1 MAVKTYEENGK
12 KLWMVYVNVRHA
24 TAPGVRKQRTIKG
37 LKSESAALQEEK
49 KQLQLL
55 TAELL
60 AEADLGPTWGE
71 VIDAWEL
78 DFRTSEHP
86 PIARA
91 TFDDHLSLLRRWTF
105 VFENVRMKEIGRAE
119 VKQLLNRIER
129 EGKSRSFT
137 IKLKAG
143 INRVFNWAIDEGKVK
158 GISVLPTDGLKVGK
172 LVEDRPPEILNI
184 EEIRGLLVQAKKLEH
199 PWYPIWAVALLTGMR
214 SGELQA
220 LLWTDVDFTK
230 SMITVSKS
238 FDKRTRKI
246 KTTKAGYW
254 RNVPISDELKSFLLK
269 LRKVNTGVKHVLP
282 QFNVWKKGE
291 QARVIRAFCKGMG
304 LPSIRF
310 HTLRA
315 CFATQLLANNIA
327 PARVM
332 KICGWKD
339 LKTMERYVRLAGI
352 DERGATD
359 TLKLGTDEDAM
370 AEVID
375 LFKFKADR

>member
-1 MAVKTYEENGK
+1 MAVKSYEKDGK
-12 KLWMVYVNVRHA
+12 SLWMVYVNVRHP
-24 TAPGVRKQRTIKG
+24 TVPGVRKQSKIKG
-37 LKSESAALQEEK
+37 LKTESAALQEEK
-49 KQLQLL
+49 KLLQRL
-55 TAELL
+55 TSELMS
-60 AEADLGPTWGE
+60 EADLGPTWGE
-71 VIDAWEL
+71 VVNAWEL
-78 DFRTSEHP
+78 DFRSSEHP
-86 PIARA
+86 EIARA
-91 TFDDHLSLLRRWTF
+91 TFDDHLSLLRRWTAE
-105 VFENVRMKEIGRAE
+105 FEDVRLKEMGRAE
-119 VKQLLNRIER
+119 VKHLLKRIER
-129 EGKSRSFT
+129 EQKSRSFT

-143 INRVFNWAIDEGKVK
+143 INRVFNWAIDEGRVK
-158 GISVLPTDGLKVGK
+158 GVVVLPTESLKVGK
-172 LVEDRPPEILNI
+172 WVEDKPPEILNI
-184 EEIRGLLVQAKKLEH
+184 EEIRLFLSEAKKLEH

-220 LLWTDVDFTK
+220 LLWTDLDFTK

-238 FDKRTRKI
+238 FDKRTRLI

-254 RNVPISDELKSFLLK
+254 RNVPMSDELKSFLLK
-269 LRKVNTGVKHVLP
+269 LRKSNPGVKNVLP